1 MENRNDWVRPPPD
14 IEGFGSGEGGGG
26 ASGAPRGATASS
38 PGRGGAPA
46 AGGGMNVDS
55 PFKTK
60 PPRGIDFNPAG
71 FNTGLNNVTTP
82 AVIPGTAYTIPAAS
96 VGVIRSVVLTVNNL
110 LLTSQIL
117 WRLRFNQAPVPGW
130 HALTVTPGAVA
141 YFLYSWG
148 SGETFI
154 TVPPD
159 TTIDVEFVVQAGDA
173 AAYVAG
179 AAYHGWFFDKAL
191 ADAAERAYQ
200 L

>member
-1 MENRNDWVRPPPD
+1 MENRDDLLGPPPD

-26 ASGAPRGATASS
+26 ARGGARGPMGSS
-38 PGRGGAPA
+38 PGRPGAPA
-46 AGGGMNVDS
+46 PGGLLSVDS

-60 PPRGIDFNPAG
+60 PPQGIDFNPAG

-82 AVIPGTAYTIPAAS
+82 AVIPGTAYRIPAAS

-110 LLTSQIL
+110 LLTSQLL

-130 HALTVTPGAVA
+130 EALTVTPGAVA

-179 AAYHGWFFDKAL
+179 ASYHGWFFEKSL
-191 ADAAERAYQ
+191 ADRWEAAYR
-200 L
+200 